1 MFMPWGCWG
10 PHLRRSI
17 IRFITSDSSFI
28 TWPSWWET
36 QAGWYWVEGG
46 AGCWVGGPGD
56 LCCELITGKSEW
68 FTWNDS
74 LLEGREGSV
83 FCVLCEPFLE
93 RCWRETAPP
102 DGSED
107 MEFVLEL
114 LPGRQQRVLD
124 TRCCIR
130 VSAAILG
137 NTRSRLVCHDYRVF
151 IILQCDMETPGLTT
165 GRGNL
170 KS

>member
-1 MFMPWGCWG
+1 M
-10 PHLRRSI
+10 L
-17 IRFITSDSSFI
+17 
-28 TWPSWWET
+28 
-36 QAGWYWVEGG
+36 
-46 AGCWVGGPGD
+46 GD
-56 LCCELITGKSEW
+56 LMKAKESHRLVILAK
-68 FTWNDS
+68 
-74 LLEGREGSV
+74 
-83 FCVLCEPFLE
+83 P
-93 RCWRETAPP
+93 
-102 DGSED
+102 
-107 MEFVLEL
+107 
-114 LPGRQQRVLD
+114 RQQRVLD